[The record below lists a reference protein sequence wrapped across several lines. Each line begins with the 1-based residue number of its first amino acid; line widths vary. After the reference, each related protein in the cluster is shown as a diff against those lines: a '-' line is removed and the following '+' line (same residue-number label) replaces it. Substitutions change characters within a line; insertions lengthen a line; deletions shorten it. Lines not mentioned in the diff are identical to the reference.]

1 MSFDDKEESR
11 IIVALDYNN
20 KKDAVSMAK
29 ILRPSLCKIK
39 IGLELFITC
48 GPSIIEEIHSL
59 GYKIFLDLKFHD
71 ITNTVVNSCKVAAK
85 MGVWMINVHSSGGRK
100 MMLSSKKELVDEN
113 YNTLVIGV
121 TILTSMQKE
130 DINEIGLASD
140 IETQALNM
148 ASLCK
153 DSNLDGV
160 VCSAQ
165 EAKLIKSNS
174 PENFLCIC
182 PGIRSEHEEIND
194 QKRIMTASMAAK
206 NCADYIVVG
215 RPITQSNNPLE
226 SLIKIK
232 EEFDNG
238 LKIYEE

>member
-1 MSFDDKEESR
+1 MLFEDKEAPR

-20 KKDAVSMAK
+20 KEDAILMAK
-29 ILRPSLCKIK
+29 TLKPSLCKIK
-39 IGLELFITC
+39 VGLELFITC

-85 MGVWMINVHSSGGRK
+85 MGVWMINVHSSGGK
-100 MMLSSKKELVDEN
+100 NMMLNSKKELINESYD
-113 YNTLVIGV
+113 TLVLGV
-121 TILTSMQKE
+121 TVLTSMQKN
-130 DINEIGLASD
+130 DINEIGFTND
-140 IETQALNM
+140 IETQVLNM
-148 ASLCK
+148 ATLCK

-165 EAKLIKSNS
+165 EAKLIKSNF
-174 PENFLCIC
+174 PDNFLCVC
-182 PGIRSEHEEIND
+182 PGIRSEHEQIND

-206 NCADYIVVG
+206 NCVDYIVVG
-215 RPITQSNNPLE
+215 RPIIKSRNPLE

-238 LKIYEE
+238 LKNYEK

>member
-1 MSFDDKEESR
+1 MSFEDKEAPR

-20 KKDAVSMAK
+20 KEDAILMAK
-29 ILRPSLCKIK
+29 TLKPSLCKIK
-39 IGLELFITC
+39 VGLELFITC

-85 MGVWMINVHSSGGRK
+85 MGVWMINVHSSGGK
-100 MMLSSKKELVDEN
+100 NMMFNSKKELINESYD
-113 YNTLVIGV
+113 TLVLGV
-121 TILTSMQKE
+121 TVLTSMQKN
-130 DINEIGLASD
+130 DINEIGFTND
-140 IETQALNM
+140 IETQVLNM
-148 ASLCK
+148 ATLCK

-165 EAKLIKSNS
+165 EAKLIKSNF
-174 PENFLCIC
+174 PDNFLCVC
-182 PGIRSEHEEIND
+182 PGIRSEHEQIND
-194 QKRIMTASMAAK
+194 QKRITTASMAAK
-206 NCADYIVVG
+206 NCVDYIVVG
-215 RPITQSNNPLE
+215 RPIIKSRNPLE

-238 LKIYEE
+238 LKKYEK